1 MLLQGCYPTR
11 ADIIKIT
18 LFPLGGSRLIA
29 EDSKGPD
36 AEDEKV
42 QQALRSKQHRWLFFW
57 RRSEAKHSGSTSPE
71 GLAEEGRLEKVTV
84 LELKAAKDAADP
96 SEIAIAVGAALEST
110 HKLAQD
116 RAQEFHP
123 LPEDAAFQR
132 PNESMP
138 GPQGMFHSSAP
149 TLACP
154 SPQFTVVDLTECEE
168 YKQPPSLDPPPR
180 ISCFSRLAI
189 RLRALPRP
197 PTVALA
203 LACPISVI
211 TPLKALFVPLR
222 NASGEP
228 VIPFA
233 PDGAPPLAFILD
245 TATFLGS
252 ASVPLALI
260 CLGAALAKLK
270 FPKGIRGLPLGAIS
284 ALTIGRLVLQPI
296 IAVATVEG
304 LVRAGLINEAD
315 KVLRFTMM

>member
-1 MLLQGCYPTR
+1 MLPQGCYPPR
-11 ADIIKIT
+11 ADIAKIT

-29 EDSKGPD
+29 EDFKGPD
-36 AEDEKV
+36 AEDEEV

-57 RRSEAKHSGSTSPE
+57 RCSEAKHSGSTSPE

-84 LELKAAKDAADP
+84 LELQTAKGAADP
-96 SEIAIAVGAALEST
+96 TEIAIAVGAALEST
-110 HKLAQD
+110 HTLAQD
-116 RAQEFHP
+116 PAQEFH
-123 LPEDAAFQR
+123 LPPKDVAPQQ
-132 PNESMP
+132 PNESVT
-138 GPQGMFHSSAP
+138 GPQEMFHSCAP

-154 SPQFTVVDLTECEE
+154 SPEFTVVDLTEYEE
-168 YKQPPSLDPPPR
+168 HKQPPSPDPPSR
-180 ISCFSRLAI
+180 VSCLSRLTI
-189 RLRALPRP
+189 RLRALPKP
-197 PTVALA
+197 PTIALVI
-203 LACPISVI
+203 ACPISII

-222 NASGEP
+222 NANGEP

-284 ALTIGRLVLQPI
+284 ALTTGRLVLQPI
-296 IAVATVEG
+296 IAVATVG
-304 LVRAGLINEAD
+304 GPVRAGLINEAD